1 MGDPKSIMQLHA
13 RGFQNF
19 LTLHPTDVHPTIS
32 EDYSELLN
40 TMPTRVEKAAAEK
53 AKKDK
58 KGNDDQED
66 KKDPLQAKLNS
77 LVEETRAK
85 GERRNSY
92 LNLAYTAPQ
101 ENTALQRNI
110 PYSKVASVVV
120 DMFMDTSLPPG
131 EPPTSTAQAASVDG
145 DVVKASIEVLPKFPS
160 PRLSREVTKFL
171 FA

>member
-1 MGDPKSIMQLHA
+1 MG
-13 RGFQNF
+13 RC
-19 LTLHPTDVHPTIS
+19 
-32 EDYSELLN
+32 LLERRR
-40 TMPTRVEKAAAEK
+40 PRPRK

-101 ENTALQRNI
+101 ENTALHRNI

-145 DVVKASIEVLPKFPS
+145 DVVKAERPSLLASIEALPKFPWKI
-160 PRLSREVTKFL
+160 PKVVERGYEIPICVTET
-171 FA
+171 